1 MISIKYIHVVKKK
14 YLTGMYKCC
23 IIIKENVV
31 KGKSFTGGDYLE
43 KIVRQSLLY
52 DFYGELL
59 TEHQKSIYEDVVMN
73 DLSYTEIAK
82 INGISRQGVYD
93 MIKRCDKI
101 LEEYE
106 DKLRLVEKFEN
117 AREKMAHIKESIK
130 LLREKNEDGQLE
142 LLISDIGNE
151 VSLLIEEF

>member
-1 MISIKYIHVVKKK
+1 M
-14 YLTGMYKCC
+14 
-23 IIIKENVV
+23 
-31 KGKSFTGGDYLE
+31 E

-73 DLSYTEIAK
+73 DLSYSEIARL
-82 INGISRQGVYD
+82 NGISRQGVFD

-106 DKLRLVEKFEN
+106 EKLKLVERFRR
-117 AREKMAHIKESIK
+117 ARDKAAGIEDIITK
-130 LLREKNEDGQLE
+130 LKTRNEDTDIDALLYDMDVQMSMLLE
-142 LLISDIGNE
+142 EL
-151 VSLLIEEF
+151 

>member
-1 MISIKYIHVVKKK
+1 MPLRCLI
-14 YLTGMYKCC
+14 
-23 IIIKENVV
+23 
-31 KGKSFTGGDYLE
+31 GGVILE

-73 DLSYTEIAK
+73 DMSYSEIARL
-82 INGISRQGVYD
+82 NGISRQGVYD

-106 DKLRLVEKFEN
+106 SKLLLVEKFVR
-117 AREKMAHIKESIK
+117 AKEKASSIKEKIGFLKQFNKDESLEELILDIDK
-130 LLREKNEDGQLE
+130 KTTE
-142 LLISDIGNE
+142 LL
-151 VSLLIEEF
+151 EEF

>member
-1 MISIKYIHVVKKK
+1 M
-14 YLTGMYKCC
+14 
-23 IIIKENVV
+23 
-31 KGKSFTGGDYLE
+31 E

-73 DLSYTEIAK
+73 DLSYSEIAK
-82 INGISRQGVYD
+82 LNGISRQGVYD

-106 DKLRLVEKFEN
+106 NKLKLVEKFES
-117 AREKMAHIKESIK
+117 AREKAATIQKSLIQLQKENQDAGLDGIFEDINQEISG
-130 LLREKNEDGQLE
+130 LL
-142 LLISDIGNE
+142 
-151 VSLLIEEF
+151 EEF